1 MRTIICTRML
11 DGTATCSVPH
21 RHRHHSP
28 DRVDFG
34 YEGSAPADLALN
46 ILAAALPLEPGDN
59 DVRLADDSRVSK
71 PAWDLHEA
79 FTRDVVA
86 RVPYEGGVISS
97 QTIRDWVATQVERK
111 QRQVDAARDTRTM
124 TQFDG

>member
-1 MRTIICTRML
+1 MRTITCTRML
-11 DGTATCSVPH
+11 DGTATCNVPH

-34 YEGSAPADLALN
+34 YVGSAPADLALN

-79 FTRDVVA
+79 FTRTVLGWCEGRVA
-86 RVPYEGGVISS
+86 HPLRLLPSG
-97 QTIRDWVATQVERK
+97 
-111 QRQVDAARDTRTM
+111 
-124 TQFDG
+124 

>member
-34 YEGSAPADLALN
+34 YEGPAPADLALN

-79 FTRDVVA
+79 FTRTVLGWCEGRVA
-86 RVPYEGGVISS
+86 HPLRLLPSG
-97 QTIRDWVATQVERK
+97 
-111 QRQVDAARDTRTM
+111 
-124 TQFDG
+124 